1 MYDREVAG
9 VAPVDRLRRSAF
21 YELAGTITA
30 RDLKVGVWC
39 LVSTTVLPRECCGSF
54 AHHHVRSF
62 EQARGTCDAKVL
74 EYGMGTFAKLRSLVS
89 IAASNRRRGALPE
102 VRVQGARHTGM
113 CHSGAWV
120 PVNVC
125 AQERCVHAAA
135 AAAAAAL
142 NRPWRGIPYLGH
154 PAVPTTQPSR
164 CVAAHWPQALYRASP
179 RHCPRSGS

>member
-39 LVSTTVLPRECCGSF
+39 LVSTTVLPRECCGSL

-89 IAASNRRRGALPE
+89 SLDAGLLPRIDVVE
-102 VRVQGARHTGM
+102 HFLKYEYKGHVTQ
-113 CHSGAWV
+113 
-120 PVNVC
+120 VC
-125 AQERCVHAAA
+125 V
-135 AAAAAAL
+135 
-142 NRPWRGIPYLGH
+142 
-154 PAVPTTQPSR
+154 T
-164 CVAAHWPQALYRASP
+164 VAHGCQ
-179 RHCPRSGS
+179 